1 MTTPATTVYKP
12 GQLLRVT
19 QQQPVWTPATMYITW
34 LGVGD
39 MLLLLAIEK
48 NTQRHSPDYTVTLLT
63 STGEIAIVEW
73 WTYTPTG
80 CEPVETP

>member
-12 GQLLRVT
+12 GQLLKVT
-19 QQQPVWTPATMYITW
+19 QQQAVWLPATMYLSW

-39 MLLLLAIEK
+39 MLLSLAIEK
-48 NTQRHSPDYTVTLLT
+48 NADRHTPDYTVTLLI

-73 WTYTPTG
+73 WTHTPTG
-80 CEPVETP
+80 YEPVETP